1 MTGAL
6 FGANAAIT
14 GEFNYQGGDR
24 KTFYFHTGFPFA
36 NTYETFDTIGPVRG
50 REDLLVGDVL
60 VNAHSGS
67 VFLHNLW
74 YFVAGRNAGLVPY
87 FFPGILAIV
96 LFLLSKDKQLWQWL
110 ALVTIA
116 GIVVMH
122 VFVWPFTWN
131 GGGGPVGSRYFM
143 PFYALFLVLIPPTAG
158 LGSALMAFAVGLA
171 LHRAARL
178 QPPLCLAAS
187 G

>member
-1 MTGAL
+1 M
-6 FGANAAIT
+6 
-14 GEFNYQGGDR
+14 
-24 KTFYFHTGFPFA
+24 
-36 NTYETFDTIGPVRG
+36 
-50 REDLLVGDVL
+50 L

-74 YFVAGRNAGLVPY
+74 YFLAGRNAGLVPY
-87 FFPGILAIV
+87 FFPGMLAIA

-116 GIVVMH
+116 GAVVMH

-158 LGSALMAFAVGLA
+158 LGVGTDGVCRGGA

-178 QPPLCLAAS
+178 QPPLRLAAP